1 MHKGFWGKVKIG
13 LSTLSQKSETVAEF
27 GELIISDAPQT
38 LLLSWKGTHI
48 LTLRCRNLQGIYF
61 CLFVVHGTCRH
72 FLVRILY
79 VWLHYILIDAHTF
92 LLQVKSRLKPLQT
105 KTN

>member
-1 MHKGFWGKVKIG
+1 MHKGFLGKVKIG

-27 GELIISDAPQT
+27 GD
-38 LLLSWKGTHI
+38 LSWKGTHI